1 MNIWLKYAIT
11 ASLVVLISEVA
22 KRSDRLGA
30 LLASL
35 PLVTLLTLIWLYVER
50 QPIEK
55 VSNHAYYTFWY
66 VLGTLPFFLLF
77 PYLLNKLGFVAALLV
92 SSLLTAL
99 FFALFATVLQR
110 FDIYLF

>member
-22 KRSDRLGA
+22 KRSDRIGA

-35 PLVTLLTLIWLYVER
+35 PLVTLLTLIWLYVEN
-50 QPIEK
+50 QPTAKI
-55 VSNHAYYTFWY
+55 SNHAYYTFWY

-77 PYLLNKLGFVAALLV
+77 PYLLNKFSFGMALLS

-99 FFALFATVLQR
+99 FFELFETVLQS
-110 FDIYLF
+110 FKINLF